1 MERETEPSNAS
12 NGSGMTIPRAIIVET
27 PRLGPQPPRPE
38 PKRGQIHRPKHV
50 PQRTCVACRDKN
62 AKRTLTRIVRTPDG
76 KIEIDPSGKRNGRGA
91 YLCTQE
97 SCWQRALKTPVLA
110 RALKTEIDVTARA
123 TLQTH
128 MDSLTD
134 QPAKAAAVDPSER
147 DA

>member
-1 MERETEPSNAS
+1 MARETEPTDTL
-12 NGSGMTIPRAIIVET
+12 NGHETTIPRAIIVQT

-76 KIEIDPSGKRNGRGA
+76 RIEIDPTGKRNGRGA
-91 YLCTQE
+91 YLCTQA
-97 SCWQRALKTPVLA
+97 SCWNRALTTPVLA
-110 RALKTEIDVTARA
+110 RALKTEIDETARL

-128 MDSLTD
+128 MDSLSG
-134 QPAKAAAVDPSER
+134 QPTTASAADPSER

>member
-1 MERETEPSNAS
+1 MERETEPSNAP
-12 NGSGMTIPRAIIVET
+12 NENETTITRAIIVET
-27 PRLGPQPPRPE
+27 PRLGPQPPRPG

-76 KIEIDPSGKRNGRGA
+76 QIEIDPSGKRNGRGA
-91 YLCTQE
+91 YLCTQA
-97 SCWQRALKTPVLA
+97 SCWQRALTTPVLA
-110 RALKTEIDVTARA
+110 RALKSEIDETARV

-134 QPAKAAAVDPSER
+134 QPATAAAATPSER

>member
-1 MERETEPSNAS
+1 MERETEPSNAP
-12 NGSGMTIPRAIIVET
+12 NENETTIPRAIIVET

-50 PQRTCVACRDKN
+50 PQRTCVACREKN

-76 KIEIDPSGKRNGRGA
+76 QIEIDPSGKRNGRGA
-91 YLCTQE
+91 YLCMQA
-97 SCWQRALKTPVLA
+97 SCWQRALTTPVLA
-110 RALKTEIDVTARA
+110 RALKSEIDETARV
-123 TLQTH
+123 TLQTY

-134 QPAKAAAVDPSER
+134 QPATAAAANPSER

>member
-1 MERETEPSNAS
+1 MERETEPTSVQ
-12 NGSGMTIPRAIIVET
+12 NGPETTTPRAIIVET

-50 PQRTCVACRDKN
+50 PQRTCVACRDKD

-76 KIEIDPSGKRNGRGA
+76 QIEIDPTGKRNGRGA
-91 YLCTQE
+91 YLCTQA
-97 SCWQRALKTPVLA
+97 SCWQRALTTPVLA
-110 RALKTEIDVTARA
+110 RALKTEIDDTACM

-128 MDSLTD
+128 LDSLSGP
-134 QPAKAAAVDPSER
+134 PATAPAADPSER